1 MRVRGLLLALLWAC
15 AAGASATVR
24 VAIKDGKRVIY
35 NDGVGEAPHAALA
48 QSDAWLASRIAIPS
62 LYDDLIS
69 KAALACSLD
78 PKLVKSVMLIESAFN
93 PTAVSRK
100 GARGLMQL
108 MPGTAVRYGVRNS
121 FDPAENISGGARHLS
136 DLLLLY
142 GGDLAKSLAA
152 YNAGEAAV
160 GRYGGVPPY
169 GETQLYVRKGM
180 TAYYGSD
187 TLSGGFGLPP
197 NQTRVTVRSLP
208 VRITRDRK
216 NRLLLTTDLSSRPGL
231 RRG

>member
-24 VAIKDGKRVIY
+24 VAIKDGKRIIY
-35 NDGVGEAPHAALA
+35 NDGVGESPQAALR
-48 QSDAWLASRIAIPS
+48 QNDAWLASRVATPS
-62 LYDDLIS
+62 LYDGLIS
-69 KAALACSLD
+69 EAALAHSLD

-108 MPGTAVRYGVRNS
+108 MPGTAVRYGVRNP
-121 FDPAENISGGARHLS
+121 FDPAESIFGGARHLS
-136 DLLLLY
+136 YLLLLY

-160 GRYGGVPPY
+160 ERYGGVPPY
-169 GETQLYVRKGM
+169 GETQLYVRKGL
-180 TAYYGSD
+180 TAYYGKAS
-187 TLSGGFGLPP
+187 LGGGFGLPP
-197 NQTRVTVRSLP
+197 NQTRVTVRGLP
-208 VRITRDRK
+208 VWVTRDRK
-216 NRLLLTTDLSSRPGL
+216 NRPLLTTDLSARPGL
-231 RRG
+231 RRS